1 MEQVTFEHLPK
12 AVSNLQETV
21 NDIKNLLLQKGN
33 NNNQPEADELLT
45 VHQAA
50 DFLSL
55 TAPTLYSLISK
66 GEVPVMKRS
75 KRCYFLKQDL
85 INYLKE
91 GRRKVPAEIATE
103 ASQYINQKKRGLK

>member
-1 MEQVTFEHLPK
+1 MEQITFEQLPK
-12 AVSNLQETV
+12 AFSNLFNKVE
-21 NDIKNLLLQKGN
+21 NIERLLQTKQEP
-33 NNNQPEADELLT
+33 QPEADELLT

-50 DFLSL
+50 AFLSL
-55 TAPTLYSLISK
+55 SAPTLYSLISK

-91 GRRKVPAEIATE
+91 GRKKSPAEIAAE
-103 ASQYINQKKRGLK
+103 ANQYLNQKKRGLK